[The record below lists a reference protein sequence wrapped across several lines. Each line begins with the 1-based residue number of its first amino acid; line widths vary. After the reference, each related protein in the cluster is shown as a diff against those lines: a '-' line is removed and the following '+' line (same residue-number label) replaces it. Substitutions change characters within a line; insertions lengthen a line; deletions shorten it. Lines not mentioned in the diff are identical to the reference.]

1 MAKRKN
7 QTQPRL
13 SHNREAIGLLDKRHL
28 APVNIAPLRLLQ
40 HYEQIFSKSRNP
52 MSLLDRNYTYL
63 AVSGAYSKFHKM
75 KAENIV
81 GMTVAELIGE
91 EAFRTTIKNHLDR
104 CLAGENIYYQ
114 AWFEYPETGRRF
126 IDVSYFPVSDTS
138 GAITGAAAFLHDLTE
153 IKQMECELKQR
164 AQELSEVN
172 KALETLLN
180 QSTRAIVDQENRI
193 YDNLQELVF
202 PYLAKLEQKLE
213 GRAELLHVNV
223 IKANLEKITSSFTLM
238 VSSRLDG
245 LTPRELQV
253 AQLIKQ
259 GKLTKDIALLLHIS
273 PRTVEFYRDKLR
285 KKLGLKSKQAN
296 LRSHLSSL
304 T

>member
-1 MAKRKN
+1 ML
-7 QTQPRL
+7 T
-13 SHNREAIGLLDKRHL
+13 
-28 APVNIAPLRLLQ
+28 
-40 HYEQIFSKSRNP
+40 HYEQIFSKSRDLIA
-52 MSLLDRNYTYL
+52 LLDKNYIYL
-63 AVSGAYSKFHKM
+63 TVTEAYSRFHQK
-75 KAENIV
+75 KTADIV
-81 GMTVAELIGE
+81 GKTVAELLGE
-91 EAFRTTIKNHLDR
+91 EVFRAKVKKYLDR
-104 CLAGENIYYQ
+104 CLAGESVLFEE
-114 AWFEYPETGRRF
+114 WFDYKGCGKRF
-126 IDVSYFPVSDTS
+126 MEGNYFPVTDAR
-138 GAITGAAAFLHDLTE
+138 GNIDGVAAFLHDLTE
-153 IKQMECELKQR
+153 IKQMEFELKQR

-172 KALETLLN
+172 KALEALLD
-180 QSTRAIVDQENRI
+180 QSTRTIVDQENRI

-202 PYLAKLEQKLE
+202 PYLVKLEQKLE
-213 GRAELLHVNV
+213 GREELLHINV

-238 VSSRLDG
+238 VSARLDG

-285 KKLGLKSKQAN
+285 KKLGLKSKHAN